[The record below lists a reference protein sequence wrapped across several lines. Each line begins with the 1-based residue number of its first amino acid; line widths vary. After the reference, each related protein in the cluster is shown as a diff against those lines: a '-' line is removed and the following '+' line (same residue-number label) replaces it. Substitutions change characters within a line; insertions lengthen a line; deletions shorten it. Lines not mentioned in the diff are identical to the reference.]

1 MCGIFVVQ
9 NDPESRV
16 VSFIVAGANRAGEL
30 GEFEAGAAQEFGKDA
45 AGVIDEVAK
54 PLRDENGVNVARSGL
69 FELMEIVI
77 GQRLF
82 ERDFDSGRRLVVVGC
97 DSNGHG
103 AYGFTLRGLFRIGAA
118 GENGEGAVELLGKY
132 DACELVRKRHGT

>member
-1 MCGIFVVQ
+1 
-9 NDPESRV
+9 
-16 VSFIVAGANRAGEL
+16 
-30 GEFEAGAAQEFGKDA
+30 
-45 AGVIDEVAK
+45 K

-82 ERDFDSGRRLVVVGC
+82 EGDFDSGRRLVVVGC

-118 GENGEGAVELLGKY
+118 GENGEGAVELLGEY
-132 DACELVRKRHGT
+132 DACELVRTRHGTKREFLGAALAPRVRTAVGTPGAA